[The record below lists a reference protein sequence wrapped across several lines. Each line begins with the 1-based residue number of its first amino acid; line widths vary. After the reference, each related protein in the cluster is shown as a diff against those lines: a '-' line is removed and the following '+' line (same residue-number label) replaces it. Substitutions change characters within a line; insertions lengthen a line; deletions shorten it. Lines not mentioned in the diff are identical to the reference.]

1 VTERVPS
8 DHAALDSH
16 RVNLE
21 TVGRTGRPRIPL
33 PDALNHTAED
43 ILRLSLEGREAH
55 AQVTADLRG
64 ESGIESAYPDA
75 QLARAGEGENRLTAW
90 VGRHGLTA
98 GDPLLVDVV
107 TPGYQYGLR
116 RPGERV
122 VYDAVEAPDD
132 DLSDIA
138 EQFG

>member
-1 VTERVPS
+1 MTERVPS
-8 DHAALDSH
+8 DHAAVDSH
-16 RVNLE
+16 RITLA
-21 TVGRTGRPRIPL
+21 TVGRTGRPRLPL
-33 PDALNHTAED
+33 PDALDHGADEV
-43 ILRLSLEGREAH
+43 LRLSLEGLAAH

-64 ESGIESAYPDA
+64 EPGIEGAYPDA
-75 QLARAGEGENRLTAW
+75 QLARAGDGENRLAAW
-90 VGRHGLTA
+90 VDRHGLGE

-132 DLSDIA
+132 GLSDIA
-138 EQFG
+138 EKFG

>member
-1 VTERVPS
+1 MFRV
-8 DHAALDSH
+8 
-16 RVNLE
+16 
-21 TVGRTGRPRIPL
+21 
-33 PDALNHTAED
+33 
-43 ILRLSLEGREAH
+43 SLAGVEAH

-64 ESGIESAYPDA
+64 EPGLEGASPDP
-75 QLARAGEGENRLTAW
+75 QLARTGDGENRLVAW
-90 VGRHGLTA
+90 VDRHGLSA

-132 DLSDIA
+132 GLSDIA
-138 EQFG
+138 EKFG